1 MGNAA
6 SLKYSKQKIN
16 NKKMKKFLLM
26 SMIIVGGVLGLH
38 AQVTVSGDI
47 TANTTWTNNNIY
59 MLTGGF
65 VYVTNNAT
73 LTIEPGTIIKGNAS
87 TLVITRGAKLIADG
101 TQTQPIVFTS
111 FQTVGN
117 RAPGDWG
124 GIILCGKAPINDP
137 AGQRLAEGGIDAV
150 KGLYGGTDVNDNSGI
165 IRYVRI
171 EYAGIAY
178 ILNSETNGLTMGGV
192 GSGTIID
199 YVQVSHGGDD
209 SFEWFGGTVNCK
221 HLISVRGVDDHFDT
235 DYGFSGKV
243 QFAVALADSAVAD
256 VSGSNGFE
264 SDNDGSGTI
273 NAPLTRPIFSNIS
286 FFGAKINSTTT
297 INGNHKRGAHLRR
310 STALCVYN
318 SFFAGFP
325 TGLKLESDNCA
336 NNAKNNS
343 LQYKNN
349 IIAGSPSN
357 SILDSAGITISWGAP
372 YGSLLGWFNS
382 NANSVLPN
390 SLDIMAVNPYNY
402 TNPNFLLQGAS
413 PAIAGASF
421 ASPNLGDAFFT
432 PTTYRGAF
440 DGSNDWT
447 KCWANFDPQNTNY
460 DNAGIN
466 YLAVT
471 TSASGATTFCQGGSV
486 TLTSTSPS
494 NNVWSNGA
502 TTSSINVT
510 ASGNYFVT
518 VTNAAGCVASTA
530 PIAVTVNALP
540 TTPTI
545 SAGSTTT
552 FCQGGSV
559 VLTSS
564 ATTGNTWGGGET
576 TQAVTVSTSGN
587 YSVTVQDGNG
597 CSATSTVTSVTV
609 NPLPSTPTVSA
620 SGATTFCTGGSVVLT
635 SSATTGNTWTTGS
648 TTDTIHVSSTGNY
661 SVTVQD
667 GNGCSA
673 TSAATAVNVSNA
685 PLPTVSVTG
694 NTTLCQGQSVV
705 LTSTAADSYS
715 WSNGATSQSITV
727 TTAGTYNVTTTNANA
742 CNGVGQSANTVVVV
756 NPTPT
761 ATGAVTSTNGFT
773 VVFNNTSSGA
783 TSYSW
788 NFGDLS
794 SSSATAPTHVYTAN
808 GNYTVTLIA
817 SNGTCSDTTTIPVSI
832 TVGIDEI
839 QNVAEVK
846 MYPNPV
852 NDIATVNVTLA
863 ENAQIAVNIFDIT
876 GKLVNTVY
884 NDQMNAGLNTL
895 SINVSEL
902 PAGIYFTSVTSGK
915 YNKTMKMVV
924 VK

>member
-1 MGNAA
+1 MH
-6 SLKYSKQKIN
+6 
-16 NKKMKKFLLM
+16 FL
-26 SMIIVGGVLGLH
+26 
-38 AQVTVSGDI
+38 
-47 TANTTWTNNNIY
+47 
-59 MLTGGF
+59 
-65 VYVTNNAT
+65 
-73 LTIEPGTIIKGNAS
+73 
-87 TLVITRGAKLIADG
+87 
-101 TQTQPIVFTS
+101 
-111 FQTVGN
+111 
-117 RAPGDWG
+117 
-124 GIILCGKAPINDP
+124 
-137 AGQRLAEGGIDAV
+137 
-150 KGLYGGTDVNDNSGI
+150 
-165 IRYVRI
+165 
-171 EYAGIAY
+171 
-178 ILNSETNGLTMGGV
+178 
-192 GSGTIID
+192 
-199 YVQVSHGGDD
+199 
-209 SFEWFGGTVNCK
+209 
-221 HLISVRGVDDHFDT
+221 
-235 DYGFSGKV
+235 
-243 QFAVALADSAVAD
+243 
-256 VSGSNGFE
+256 
-264 SDNDGSGTI
+264 
-273 NAPLTRPIFSNIS
+273 
-286 FFGAKINSTTT
+286 
-297 INGNHKRGAHLRR
+297 
-310 STALCVYN
+310 
-318 SFFAGFP
+318 
-325 TGLKLESDNCA
+325 
-336 NNAKNNS
+336 
-343 LQYKNN
+343 
-349 IIAGSPSN
+349 
-357 SILDSAGITISWGAP
+357 
-372 YGSLLGWFNS
+372 
-382 NANSVLPN
+382 
-390 SLDIMAVNPYNY
+390 
-402 TNPNFLLQGAS
+402 
-413 PAIAGASF
+413 
-421 ASPNLGDAFFT
+421 
-432 PTTYRGAF
+432 PTTRGAF

>member
-1 MGNAA
+1 
-6 SLKYSKQKIN
+6 
-16 NKKMKKFLLM
+16 MKKILLM
-26 SMIIVGGVLGLH
+26 SIIIVGGMFGLH
-38 AQVTVSGDI
+38 AQISVSGDI
-47 TANTTWTNNNIY
+47 TTNTTWTNNNIY

-73 LTIEPGTIIKGNAS
+73 LTIEPGTIVKGNAS

-111 FQTVGN
+111 YQPAGS

-124 GIILCGKAPINDP
+124 GVIICGKAPINDP
-137 AGQRLAEGGIDAV
+137 AGQRLAEGGIDPV
-150 KGLYGGTDVNDNSGI
+150 KGLYGGTDANDNSGVL
-165 IRYVRI
+165 RYVRI
-171 EYAGIAY
+171 EFAGVAY
-178 ILNSETNGLTMGGV
+178 LTNNETNGLTMGAV
-192 GSGTIID
+192 GAGTTID
-199 YVQVSHGGDD
+199 YIQVSHGGDD
-209 SFEWFGGTVNCK
+209 AFEWFGGTVNCK

-235 DYGFSGKV
+235 DYGFSGRV
-243 QFAVALADSAVAD
+243 QFAVALADSSVAD

-264 SDNDGSGTI
+264 SDNDGSGTT
-273 NAPLTRPIFSNIS
+273 NAPLTHPIFSNIS
-286 FFGAKINSTTT
+286 FFGPKKTATTT

-325 TGLKLESDNCA
+325 TGLKLESDNSA

-357 SILDSAGITISWGAP
+357 SVLDSAGITIAWGAT
-372 YGSLLGWFNS
+372 YGSMLGWFNAS
-382 NANSVLPN
+382 ANSVLPN
-390 SLDIMAVNPYNY
+390 SMDIMAVNPYNY
-402 TNPNFLLQGAS
+402 TNPNFLLQAGS
-413 PAIAGASF
+413 PALAGASF
-421 ASPNLGDAFFT
+421 SSPNLGDAFFT
-432 PTTYRGAF
+432 PTSYRGAF
-440 DGSNDWT
+440 DGTNDWT

-460 DNAGIN
+460 DTPGIN

-471 TSASGATTFCQGGSV
+471 ATPSGATTFCQGGVV
-486 TLTSTSPS
+486 TLTSSSAT

-510 ASGNYFVT
+510 TSGNYSVT
-518 VTNAAGCVASTA
+518 VTNAAGCVATTI

-540 TTPTI
+540 ATPTI
-545 SAGSTTT
+545 SAGGSLT

-576 TQAVTVSTSGN
+576 TQAITVTNSGN

-597 CSATSTVTSVTV
+597 CTASSTATAVTM
-609 NPLPSTPTVSA
+609 NPLPSTPTISA
-620 SGATTFCTGGSVVLT
+620 NGPTSFCTGGNVVLT
-635 SSATTGNTWTTGS
+635 SSSANGNTWSTGA
-648 TTDTIHVSSTGNY
+648 TTDTIHVTSTGNY
-661 SVTVQD
+661 TVTVQD

-673 TSAATAVNVSNA
+673 TSAATSVNVSNA

-694 NTTLCQGQSVV
+694 NTTLCQGESVV
-705 LTSTAADSYS
+705 LTSSAADSYS
-715 WSNGATSQSITV
+715 WSNGATTQSITV
-727 TTAGTYNVTTTNANA
+727 TTAGTYNVTTTNSNA
-742 CNGVGQSANTVVVV
+742 CNGVGLSANTAVVV

-761 ATGAVTSTNGFT
+761 AAGAIVSTNGFT
-773 VVFNNTSSGA
+773 VVFSNTSSGA
-783 TSYSW
+783 TSYTW

-817 SNGTCSDTTTIPVSI
+817 SNGTCSDTTTILVSI
-832 TVGIDEI
+832 AVGIDEI

-852 NDIATVNVTLA
+852 NEIATVAITLA
-863 ENAQIAVNIFDIT
+863 ENAQVTLDIFDIT

-884 NDQMNAGLNTL
+884 NEEMNAGQNNV
-895 SINVSEL
+895 SINVTEL
-902 PAGIYFTSVTSGK
+902 PAGLYFTTIRSGK